1 MQNGK
6 TVTTGLVLRVTETK
20 ETDKILTVLTP
31 DIGEDPPHCAG
42 GAAEKQPHRRR
53 LPAAGLLGADAVQ
66 AGELV
71 YAG

>member
-31 DIGEDPPHCAG
+31 DMGKIPLIAG

-53 LPAAGLLGADAVQ
+53 QPAAGLLGADAVQ
-66 AGELV
+66 AGKLV